1 MSKKAKDV
9 TILKGKHLTIR
20 RTAEGKEVFIWD
32 WKKLEKEVAKAISD
46 FEKKQKQAKKK
57 NEQKEK

>member
-1 MSKKAKDV
+1 MSKKAKEV
-9 TILKGKHLTIR
+9 TILKGKHLTIK
-20 RTAEGKEVFIWD
+20 RTADGKEIFIWD

-46 FEKKQKQAKKK
+46 FEKKQKQAKK

>member
-9 TILKGKHLTIR
+9 TILKSKHLTIK
-20 RTAEGKEVFIWD
+20 RTVEGKEVFIWD
-32 WKKLEKEVAKAISD
+32 WKKLEKEVAKTISD